1 MSGSEGGFT
10 VRRMTRAELGLAIEW
25 AAREGW
31 NPGLHDAEPF
41 FHTDPQG
48 FFLGLLD
55 DEPVG
60 CISAVAYDDAFGF
73 IGFYIVRPQFR
84 GRGFGLR
91 IWNAA
96 VDYLGDRTIGLDGV
110 VARQASYQKSGF
122 RLAYRNVRYEGV
134 GGGVAPAGIVDL
146 ATVPFAHVAA
156 YDAAHFPVPRLEF
169 LRRWIAQPNSVAL
182 GVVKGRELAGYGVV
196 RPCRS
201 GFKIGPLFADS
212 EAIAEGLFRALAAR
226 AEGALYLDTPEVNP
240 AAIAQAERHGMRPMF
255 ETARMYTKSAP
266 ALPHERIFGITTFE
280 LG

>member
-1 MSGSEGGFT
+1 MNSSGGGFT

-41 FHTDPQG
+41 FHTDPHG

-55 DEPVG
+55 DEPVA
-60 CISAVAYDDAFGF
+60 CISAVAYNDAFGF
-73 IGFYIVRPQFR
+73 IGFYIVRPEFR
-84 GRGFGLR
+84 GRGFGVR

-96 VDYLGDRTIGLDGV
+96 VSYLGDRTIGLDGV

-122 RLAYRNVRYEGV
+122 RLAHRNVRYEGV
-134 GGGVAPAGIVDL
+134 GGGAAPAGIVVL
-146 ATVPFAHVAA
+146 ATVPFAEVEA
-156 YDAAHFPVPRLEF
+156 YDGAHFPVLRPHF
-169 LRRWIAQPNSVAL
+169 LRRWITQPESVAL
-182 GVVKGRELAGYGVV
+182 AVVKDGALAGYGVV

-212 EAIAEGLFRALAAR
+212 DAIAEVLFSALASR
-226 AEGALYLDTPEVNP
+226 AEGAVYLDTPEVNP
-240 AAIAQAERHGMRPMF
+240 AAIALAERHGMRPMF
-255 ETARMYTKSAP
+255 ETARMYTKIAP